1 MDFRFVH
8 VIVLALAI
16 AVAQSIS
23 GYFIG
28 NGIQK
33 FRMDGNSVKV
43 KGLSEKEVVSN
54 KASLN
59 IVVSA
64 ELSDDDSSK
73 EIQLRKEVL
82 AKISQCIQLLQK
94 ESFDLKS
101 DDFEF
106 FEKTKWK
113 QFDGKDKDGKI
124 YTYNKDIKVISAG
137 SIILTDDV
145 EKARTFYKEW
155 NKLKNN
161 PEWKNVELNIQYN
174 YTALDKIR
182 ADMLKE
188 STTNARNMAD
198 QFARD
203 SKSEV
208 GRIVSATQGQFEVSD
223 IHSKEGKGYKKNVR
237 VVTNVTFMLG

>member
-1 MDFRFVH
+1 MNFRLVH
-8 VIVLALAI
+8 VIILALAM
-16 AVAQSIS
+16 AFAQSIS

-59 IVVSA
+59 IVISS
-64 ELSDDDSSK
+64 ELREDDSVK
-73 EIQLRKEVL
+73 EIRLRKDILE
-82 AKISQCIQLLQK
+82 KIDQCAQLVQK
-94 ESFDLKS
+94 EGFDLKS
-101 DDFEF
+101 DDFEI

-124 YTYNKDIKVISAG
+124 YTYSKEIKVLSAE
-137 SIILTDDV
+137 SIVITEDV
-145 EKARTFYKEW
+145 EKARKFYNEW
-155 NKLKNN
+155 KKLKNSA
-161 PEWKNVELNIQYN
+161 EWKNADLTIQYD
-174 YTALDKIR
+174 YSELDKIR
-182 ADMLKE
+182 AGMLKE
-188 STTNARNMAD
+188 STINARKMAD

-208 GRIVSATQGQFEVSD
+208 GKIVSATQGQFEVSD